1 MTSDDARSA
10 GQYRRGEAMKR
21 RHLLLAVLAG
31 LIAVVALAVPA
42 LAVAATPK
50 PSWFSGHDDVD
61 DGVSFHVRRG
71 PTGTPFIDRAEYL
84 PVDHAEFK
92 QQSEF
97 ERANVHS
104 DGAFGTCA
112 YERVNDVFFREYCFR
127 GQFDAPDHASGTFYI
142 FISADGRRWPKPL
155 GTYRWS
161 AEESA
166 P

>member
-1 MTSDDARSA
+1 MR
-10 GQYRRGEAMKR
+10 R

-42 LAVAATPK
+42 LAVAATPNLG
-50 PSWFSGHDDVD
+50 WFSGHDDAGG
-61 DGVSFHVRRG
+61 GVSFHVGRG
-71 PTGTPFIDRAEYL
+71 PWGTPIIYRAEYL

-104 DGAFGTCA
+104 NGAFGTCA
-112 YERVNDVFFREYCFR
+112 YERVNDVFSREYCFR

-142 FISADGRRWPKPL
+142 FIATDLHQRWPKPL
-155 GTYRWS
+155 GTYHWS
-161 AEESA
+161 AKESA

>member
-1 MTSDDARSA
+1 
-10 GQYRRGEAMKR
+10 MKR
-21 RHLLLAVLAG
+21 RRLLITVLAG
-31 LIAVVALAVPA
+31 LIAVGALAAPA

-50 PSWFSGHDDVD
+50 PSWFSGHDDVG

-71 PTGTPFIDRAEYL
+71 PLGLFIDRAEYL
-84 PVDHAEFK
+84 PVDHDEFK

-104 DGAFGTCA
+104 NGAFGTCA
-112 YERVNDVFFREYCFR
+112 YERVNEVFFREYCFR

-142 FISADGRRWPKPL
+142 FISIADGHRWPKPL